1 MALMVSEI
9 LFESMHEKIV
19 CARVYRRVHFV
30 RKIRRRKRQIKSER
44 FQVCITSKLWG
55 LFLSNLVCGVM
66 YIGGKT
72 YLNLVEIAPG
82 PMVFK
87 LQ

>member
-19 CARVYRRVHFV
+19 CARVYQRVHFV
-30 RKIRRRKRQIKSER
+30 RRIRRRKRRIKSAR
-44 FQVCITSKLWG
+44 FQVCITSKLRE
-55 LFLSNLVCGVM
+55 LLSNLVCEVV

-72 YLNLVEIAPG
+72 YLNLVEIALI
-82 PMVFK
+82 VFK

>member
-19 CARVYRRVHFV
+19 CARVYQRVHFV
-30 RKIRRRKRQIKSER
+30 RRIRRRKRRIKSER
-44 FQVCITSKLWG
+44 FQVCITSKLRG
-55 LFLSNLVCGVM
+55 LLLSNLVCEVV

-72 YLNLVEIAPG
+72 YLNLVEIDPI
-82 PMVFK
+82 VFK

>member
-9 LFESMHEKIV
+9 LFKFMHEKIV

-30 RKIRRRKRQIKSER
+30 QRILRKRRIKSAR
-44 FQVCITSKLWG
+44 FQVCMTSKLWG
-55 LFLSNLVCGVM
+55 LFLSNLVCEVEYM
-66 YIGGKT
+66 GGKT
-72 YLNLVEIAPG
+72 YVNLVEIAPI
-82 PMVFK
+82 VFK

>member
-1 MALMVSEI
+1 MALMVSKI

-19 CARVYRRVHFV
+19 CARVYRRVQFCA
-30 RKIRRRKRQIKSER
+30 KNSKKKRRIKSER
-44 FQVCITSKLWG
+44 FQVCITSKLRG
-55 LFLSNLVCGVM
+55 LFLSNLVCEVV

-72 YLNLVEIAPG
+72 YLNLVEIAPI
-82 PMVFK
+82 VFK

>member
-9 LFESMHEKIV
+9 LFESMDEKIV
-19 CARVYRRVHFV
+19 CARVYQQMDFV
-30 RKIRRRKRQIKSER
+30 RRRKRQIKSTR
-44 FQVCITSKLWG
+44 FQVCITSKLRG
-55 LFLSNLVCGVM
+55 LFLSNLVCEVA

-72 YLNLVEIAPG
+72 YLNLVEIAPI
-82 PMVFK
+82 VFK